1 MARIFP
7 VGCGDPLPGS
17 TVNASALEFPRF
29 VSVSVVDGATAAVF
43 IVPAEV
49 GPLSPSSHI

>member
-17 TVNASALEFPRF
+17 TVNASAVAFPRL
-29 VSVSVVDGATAAVF
+29 VKVSVVDGATAAVS

-49 GPLSPSSHI
+49 GPLSPISHI